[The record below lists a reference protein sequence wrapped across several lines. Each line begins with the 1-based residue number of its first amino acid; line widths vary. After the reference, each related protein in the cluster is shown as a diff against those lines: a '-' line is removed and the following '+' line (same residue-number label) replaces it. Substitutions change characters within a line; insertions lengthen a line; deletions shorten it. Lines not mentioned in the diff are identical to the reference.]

1 MIPMSNDNQEARYQ
15 DHGRY
20 IRAGFDP
27 KGVEAVEKSATAFP
41 YHRQIV
47 TRVHT
52 PKALSRYL
60 LVAEFFSAAFSGDTS
75 ILDVGSRDDS
85 AQRVLGP
92 QAKLVD
98 KNNPNLPPWDWEK
111 ELLPYGDGS
120 FDTVVCLDTL
130 EHINDFHR
138 SAQDLLRV
146 ARTHVVI
153 SLPNCWRKMFKQMLQ
168 GYGTSA
174 SYGLPFEKPM
184 DRHKWFFNTVEIEQ
198 FFQYQSAVSVT
209 PFRVV
214 DMRFAVPVTTTLHRM
229 LYPLVRWFLP
239 ERYAKNLLVNN
250 VFLLL
255 EKMPRQP

>member
-1 MIPMSNDNQEARYQ
+1 MSHTNQEARYQ

-20 IRAGFDP
+20 IRAGFDQ
-27 KGVEAVEKSATAFP
+27 KGLAAVAQAEGAFP
-41 YHRQIV
+41 FYRHQV
-47 TRVHT
+47 TRAHT
-52 PKALSRYL
+52 PKALARYL
-60 LVAEFFSAAFSGDTS
+60 LAAEFFSVAFSGGKT

-92 QAKLVD
+92 QAQLVD
-98 KNNPNLPPWDWEK
+98 KNNPSLPPWDWEK
-111 ELLPYGDGS
+111 ELLPYGDAS

-138 SAQDLLRV
+138 SAQDVLRV
-146 ARTHVVI
+146 ARKHVVI

-198 FFQYQSAVSVT
+198 FFQYQGSVSAT
-209 PFRVV
+209 PFRVA
-214 DMRFAVPVTTTLHRM
+214 DMRFTVPVTTALHRV
-229 LYPLVRWFLP
+229 LYPLVQWVLP

-255 EKMPRQP
+255 EKQLPQP